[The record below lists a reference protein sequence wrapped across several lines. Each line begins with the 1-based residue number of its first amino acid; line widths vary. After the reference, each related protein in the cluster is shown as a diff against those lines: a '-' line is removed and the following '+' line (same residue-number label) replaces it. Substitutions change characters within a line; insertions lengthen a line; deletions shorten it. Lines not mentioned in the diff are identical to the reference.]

1 MWIVKVWSEWEL
13 SCNDLFM
20 SEEKAR
26 AKVARALEDCGLEES
41 LEEYMEEGLIS
52 FEDVWVTEDGDD

>member
-41 LEEYMEEGLIS
+41 LRVSQKNCNEFTAKICIWAS
-52 FEDVWVTEDGDD
+52 V